1 MVNKVTPDT
10 MLSASRLPAVM
21 GLSKYRTA
29 NEELEH
35 SIAALQDIEFE
46 FESKE
51 AMEWGNQ
58 LEPLILNE
66 AAARLELSEL
76 ETDHPEARYHD
87 SLPLC
92 CSLDGTG
99 NGRGQVFTT
108 DPDAGIYVIGQDSIT
123 LDGIGALEAK
133 LTAMD
138 AEDIPPLWRG
148 PIQLQ
153 AQMDII
159 QAKWG
164 AICTLYRGTQLRIFL
179 FAPHQATVD
188 RIAQVATDFQRRLDV
203 WSQTGVVDY
212 YPPQEGEQWADTR
225 GPYPVNEETIRLP
238 DGAGQLAD
246 RIVACRAAIKE
257 SEAAIG
263 EAEKQLKQLMGEAT
277 RAIAGGYTIAWP
289 TRSYKAQPS
298 KTVPAKEAYTIRQ
311 STLTIKEAKA

>member
-76 ETDHPEARYHD
+76 VIDHPEARFHD

-108 DPDAGIYVIGQDSIT
+108 DSDAGIYVIGQDSIT
-123 LDGIGALEAK
+123 LDGVGALEAK

-138 AEDIPPLWRG
+138 VEDMPPLWRG

-212 YPPQEGEQWADTR
+212 YPPQEGERWPDTR
-225 GPYPVNEETIRLP
+225 GLYPVNEETIRLP
-238 DGAGQLAD
+238 DTAGQLAQKILD
-246 RIVACRAAIKE
+246 CRAEIKKAE
-257 SEAAIG
+257 TSIAD
-263 EAEKQLKQLMGEAT
+263 AEKKIMQAMGQAT
-277 RAIAGGYTIAWP
+277 RALAGGYSIAWP
-289 TRSYKAQPS
+289 TRSYKAQPA

>member
-76 ETDHPEARYHD
+76 VIDHPEARFHD

-108 DPDAGIYVIGQDSIT
+108 DPEAGIYVIGQDSIT
-123 LDGIGALEAK
+123 LDGVGALEAK
-133 LTAMD
+133 LTAMNV
-138 AEDIPPLWRG
+138 EDMPPLWRG

-179 FAPHQATVD
+179 FAPHQATID

-203 WSQTGVVDY
+203 WKQTGVVDY
-212 YPPQEGEQWADTR
+212 YPPQEGERWPDTR
-225 GPYPVNEETIRLP
+225 GLYPVNEETIRLP
-238 DGAGQLAD
+238 DTVGQLAQKILD
-246 RIVACRAAIKE
+246 CRAEIKKAE
-257 SEAAIG
+257 TSIAD
-263 EAEKQLKQLMGEAT
+263 AEKKIMEVMGQAT
-277 RAIAGGYTIAWP
+277 RALAGGYSIAWP
-289 TRSYKAQPS
+289 TRSYKAQPA